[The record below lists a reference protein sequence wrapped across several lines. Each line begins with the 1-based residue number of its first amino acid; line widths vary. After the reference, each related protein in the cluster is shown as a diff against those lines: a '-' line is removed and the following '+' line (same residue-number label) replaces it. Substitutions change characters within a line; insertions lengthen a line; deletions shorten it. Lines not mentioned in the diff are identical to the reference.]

1 MNRLQYHVG
10 PAVMTMSRWWGATLV
25 TMVFLL
31 ILSRPALALQ
41 FTDDRG
47 INISLTQPPQRIVS
61 LLPSLTEMVC
71 ALDQCQRLV
80 GVDRYSNFPASVRA
94 LPQVGGGLDPSIEA
108 VVALKPDVVL
118 MAISA
123 RAGERLQAL
132 GIKAV
137 ALEPKTHADVRRV
150 LETMGVLLGVQDA
163 QRVWRVIDAGVSAAA
178 QSLPSAARSTR
189 VYFEASSGPYAAGES
204 SFIGETLARLGVK
217 NIVPSSL
224 GPFPKLNPEFVV
236 RANPDLIMVG
246 DTNYIGMEQRPGWS
260 SMRALREQRVCLFNR
275 DEADML
281 VRPGPRM
288 AEGARIMAR
297 CVIDKMVAGRAP

>member
-1 MNRLQYHVG
+1 M
-10 PAVMTMSRWWGATLV
+10 A
-25 TMVFLL
+25 FLL

-132 GIKAV
+132 GIKVV

-297 CVIDKMVAGRAP
+297 CVTDKMVAGRTP